1 MRFILLSLLL
11 CGCSIFTKSPEPPV
25 IISNNGK
32 KDNYIEK
39 VESVV
44 SESASALTAVAPTL
58 PEGVGRKLVEGQVIR
73 LEGISKA
80 TVQKVK
86 EYSDMLKKNDSKA
99 VEADTKKAAKEE
111 QEIDKLWAIVAEQDE
126 KIAIEEQLRVQAEQV
141 AIEER
146 KSKLTYQASSASL
159 GLLVLGILVTAFT
172 PWKRSGMIVVAMSVI
187 SFGCLWW
194 LIG

>member
-1 MRFILLSLLL
+1 MRFLLLPLLL

-58 PEGVGRKLVEGQVIR
+58 PEGLGRKLIEGQVVR

-86 EYSDMLKKNDSKA
+86 EYGDMLKKNDTKA

-159 GLLVLGILVTAFT
+159 ALLVLGILVTAFT
-172 PWKRSGMIVVAMSVI
+172 PWKKSGLIVVAMSVV

>member
-86 EYSDMLKKNDSKA
+86 EYGDMLKKNDTKA
-99 VEADTKKAAKEE
+99 IEADTKKAVKQE

>member
-1 MRFILLSLLL
+1 MRFLVLSVLL

-25 IISNNGK
+25 ILTNNDK
-32 KDNYIEK
+32 KDTYIDK

-44 SESASALTAVAPTL
+44 SESASALTAVSPTI
-58 PEGVGRKLVEGQVIR
+58 PEGPSRKLVEGQVIR

-80 TVQKVK
+80 SVQKVK
-86 EYSDMLKKNDSKA
+86 EYTEMLKKNDTKA
-99 VEADTKKAAKEE
+99 IEADAKKAATEEKEM
-111 QEIDKLWAIVAEQDE
+111 DKLWALVAEQDE
-126 KIAIEEQLRVQAEQV
+126 KIAIEEQLRLQAEQV

-159 GLLVLGILVTAFT
+159 ALLVFGILVTAFS
-172 PWKRSGMIVVAMSVI
+172 PWKRSGLILSGMSVI

>member
-32 KDNYIEK
+32 KDNYIDK

>member
-1 MRFILLSLLL
+1 MRFLFLSLLL

-73 LEGISKA
+73 LEGVSKA

-86 EYSDMLKKNDSKA
+86 EYSEMLKKNDSKA

>member
-1 MRFILLSLLL
+1 MRFLLLPLLL

-58 PEGVGRKLVEGQVIR
+58 PEGLGRKLVEGQVVR

-86 EYSDMLKKNDSKA
+86 EYGDMLKKNDTKA

-159 GLLVLGILVTAFT
+159 ALLVLGILVTAFT
-172 PWKRSGMIVVAMSVI
+172 PWKRSGLIVVAMSVV

>member
-1 MRFILLSLLL
+1 MRFIFLSLLL